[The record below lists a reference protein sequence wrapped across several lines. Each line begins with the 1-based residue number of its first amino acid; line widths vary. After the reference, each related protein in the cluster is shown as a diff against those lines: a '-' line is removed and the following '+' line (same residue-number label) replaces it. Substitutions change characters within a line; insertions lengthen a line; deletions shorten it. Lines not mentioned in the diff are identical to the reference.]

1 MPSSGDGH
9 SSQDRSVESSGQ
21 ASRSSSRP
29 PKKSAR
35 IHWQSHGE
43 SMDSRKQRSTF
54 NVRDHSASPPKKE
67 PREETRKENIKP
79 LPRTR
84 RNSIHS
90 RVGSASSSAQR
101 SPPLFSEEV
110 DKALS
115 KTSAKP
121 SILRH
126 LSRSSRGSQNNED
139 EGEDRENDV
148 SMGKAVAQRTA
159 QTRAQRLSRD
169 LGIKSAPGS
178 KLNSPASSPPPSPPP
193 EEQYKTPIDFE
204 SIPLERLETKR
215 RRYGIEDETESEGSD
230 DEETHKKKNNR
241 FYEAAKRLVK
251 RHTAK
256 DERTLFRV
264 PAMSSQTSLPS
275 GQLTPDIE
283 KDPNHYVPRP
293 KQYHEGIL
301 SSIMRLYDGQR
312 PGATPSKHPLEH
324 TRSTRH
330 VASKESLLGS
340 IISPPSSGRVTPDL
354 KKKSGQTTPKHQ
366 KWYYKDPSPSSTPS
380 IANLVSSSRIL
391 AQPTGAPLTQ
401 AEESAPS
408 VQGKKAGMR
417 PASRPK
423 PTTAGSN
430 QAFTTFMNKVT
441 GAGSDDEIKIHLHI
455 ADVLKRHQYLL
466 KLCKALMSY
475 GAPTHR
481 LEGKH
486 RNPFSTGSLLILD
499 RVHANVSQSSRGRR
513 TIPLHPWLHDHLL
526 RR

>member
-1 MPSSGDGH
+1 MPSSGDGPN
-9 SSQDRSVESSGQ
+9 SQDRSIESSGQ
-21 ASRSSSRP
+21 ASRSSSGP

-35 IHWQSHGE
+35 IHWQSQGE

-54 NVRDHSASPPKKE
+54 NVRDHSASPPK
-67 PREETRKENIKP
+67 RELREDTRKENIKP
-79 LPRTR
+79 LPRAR

-101 SPPLFSEEV
+101 SPPSFSEEV
-110 DKALS
+110 DEALS

-121 SILRH
+121 SILRN
-126 LSRSSRGSQNNED
+126 LSRSSNGSQNSDD
-139 EGEDRENDV
+139 EGEDHENEI
-148 SMGKAVAQRTA
+148 SRGKAVAQRTA

-193 EEQYKTPIDFE
+193 EEQYRTPIDFE

-230 DEETHKKKNNR
+230 DEETHKKKKNR
-241 FYEAAKRLVK
+241 FYEAAKHLVK

-256 DERTLFRV
+256 HERTLFRV
-264 PAMSSQTSLPS
+264 PAMSSQTSLRS

-293 KQYHEGIL
+293 KQYREGIL
-301 SSIMRLYDGQR
+301 SSIMKLYNEQR

-324 TRSTRH
+324 TRH

-340 IISPPSSGRVTPDL
+340 IISPLSSGRVTPDP

-408 VQGKKAGMR
+408 VQGKTAGMR
-417 PASRPK
+417 PAPRPK
-423 PTTAGSN
+423 PATAGST
-430 QAFTTFMNKVT
+430 QAFTTFINKVT
-441 GAGSDDEIKIHLHI
+441 GARSDNEIKIHLHI
-455 ADVLKRHQYLL
+455 ADILKRHQYLL

-486 RNPFSTGSLLILD
+486 RNPLSSRFLLILG

-526 RR
+526 R